1 MLCGFAS
8 HLEKNDISDPDRA
21 PFIVSGSEGRKSLIL
36 SNAIYLSSW
45 EKKMIDIPEPGSSD
59 ELEFEKRFEDAL
71 GKKSLTSIYREGSK
85 QE

>member
-45 EKKMIDIPEPGSSD
+45 EKKMVDIPETGSKE
-59 ELEFEKRFEDAL
+59 ELEFEKRFEDEL
-71 GKKSLTSIYREGSK
+71 RNKR
-85 QE
+85 